1 MLGQDVQRSSYRRR
15 KHCRIGE
22 EERWSNNLTE
32 LNSKE
37 EQHLEAGMVV
47 KKREMGIL
55 GIMQRMII
63 SASYHPYDNDK
74 RN

>member
-1 MLGQDVQRSSYRRR
+1 M
-15 KHCRIGE
+15 
-22 EERWSNNLTE
+22 TE